1 MNASVGIVAIGRNE
15 GARLEACLASVSGQ
29 VGAVVYVDS
38 GSTDGSVEM
47 ARARGVEVVAL
58 DMSKPFTAARA
69 RNAGAERL
77 QEVAPDVRYVQFVD
91 GDCAVVEA
99 SALRFRP
106 ILMTAFSFILGTLP
120 LLTATGAGAVAR
132 IALGMAVFAGLTL
145 ATMMGVFFT
154 PVLYR
159 MIQGLSELGGKK
171 AGSGAARA
179 APAAA
184 ESSADEK
191 SPPPAD

>member
-69 RNAGAERL
+69 
-77 QEVAPDVRYVQFVD
+77 
-91 GDCAVVEA
+91 
-99 SALRFRP
+99 
-106 ILMTAFSFILGTLP
+106 
-120 LLTATGAGAVAR
+120 
-132 IALGMAVFAGLTL
+132 
-145 ATMMGVFFT
+145 
-154 PVLYR
+154 
-159 MIQGLSELGGKK
+159 
-171 AGSGAARA
+171 